1 MSFKALNAALFEY
14 GQKTLFYARGNLK
27 LKGFSGKKRPTQN
40 TGALGKGLG
49 FEIKEKDDKL
59 ILNFTTKEK
68 YGIFI
73 EHGVNGT
80 LSSQI
85 VNKESKFRFKS
96 KFANI
101 GAIEKYIKSP
111 KFKLRKIFVK
121 DGVRISQ
128 LVKKTPEN
136 IKQAAFGMAKS
147 ISEKGIRA
155 VPAVQRGS
163 ERALKDEIPNLEKA
177 LAKDVKEIMIFNLK
191 NAGIKAK

>member
-40 TGALGKGLG
+40 TGDLGKGLG

-73 EHGVNGT
+73 EWGVNGT
-80 LSSQI
+80 KNNRGYDYSF
-85 VNKESKFRFKS
+85 KKKFV
-96 KFANI
+96 NI
-101 GAIEKYIKSP
+101 GAIKKYIKSP
-111 KFKLRKIFVK
+111 KFKLRKVFKNKFGQTV
-121 DGVRISQ
+121 SQ
-128 LVKKTPEN
+128 LVKKTEKN
-136 IKQAAFGMAKS
+136 IDSAAFVIAKS
-147 ISEKGIRA
+147 IAEKGIRA